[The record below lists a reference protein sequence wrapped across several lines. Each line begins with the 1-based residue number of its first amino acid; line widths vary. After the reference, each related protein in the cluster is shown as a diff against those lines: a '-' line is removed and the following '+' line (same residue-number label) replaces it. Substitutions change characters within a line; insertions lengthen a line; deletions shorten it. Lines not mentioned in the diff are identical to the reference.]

1 MLAQLPPVVVL
12 LPVACLGSFIY
23 GVTGFGSALVTIP
36 LASLVYPLPFVLAV
50 FALLDVVNTLRVG
63 LAEPAAIV
71 RPEVRRLIPSCVL
84 GVGVGT
90 LLLTGLRT
98 QILLLA
104 LGLFVVGFA
113 LYGLLG
119 PEEALRIRA
128 QWAYLAGF
136 SGGITSA
143 VFGAGGPPYAVY
155 LSLRPYGKREL
166 RATLAATSMV
176 SVGARIVA
184 FAAGGLLSS
193 RAVWFTA
200 LPLMPV
206 ILGSLWV
213 ANRAHGALSSRLVL
227 QMIRGLLVLAG
238 VLLIGRALQGM

>member
-12 LPVACLGSFIY
+12 LPLACLGSFIY
-23 GVTGFGSALVTIP
+23 GVTGFGSALITIP
-36 LASLVYPLPFVLAV
+36 LASLVYPLPFVLSV
-50 FALLDVVNTLRVG
+50 FALLDIVNSLRVG

-71 RPEVRRLIPSCVL
+71 RAEATRLIPTCAL

-113 LYGLLG
+113 LYSLIG
-119 PEEALRIRA
+119 PGETLRIGG

-143 VFGAGGPPYAVY
+143 IFGAGGPPYAIY
-155 LSLRPYGKREL
+155 LSLRPHGKREL

-193 RAVWFTA
+193 RAVWLTA
-200 LPLMPV
+200 LPLIPA
-206 ILGSLWV
+206 ILGSLWL
-213 ANRAHGALSSRLVL
+213 ANRAHAALSRHYVL
-227 QMIRGLLVLAG
+227 RIIRVLLVLAG
-238 VLLIGRALQGM
+238 GLLIGRALRGI